1 MVFPNPDAVL
11 RLATAAFAELH
22 DGWTLSPGRCLSE
35 ESMAAVYTNTDT
47 TTLPTTTND

>member
-11 RLATAAFAELH
+11 RLATAALAELH
-22 DGWTLSPGRCLSE
+22 DKWIVFPRHCLSE
-35 ESMAAVYTNTDT
+35 ESMAAVYTTTDT